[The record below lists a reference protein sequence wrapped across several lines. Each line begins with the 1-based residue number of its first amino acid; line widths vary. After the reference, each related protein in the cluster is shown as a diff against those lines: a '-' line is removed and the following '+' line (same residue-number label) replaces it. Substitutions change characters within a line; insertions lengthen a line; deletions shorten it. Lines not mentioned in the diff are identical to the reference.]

1 MMNIFDDQ
9 RFLCKGMI
17 LVIVVG
23 IAMRLF
29 LGWILEYNNDI
40 TAWTTTMANLQAGGG
55 LYSMAGYYYTPVWG
69 YMLGSFGEFLGL
81 IGVDTWAQV
90 FTELL
95 YTEDLTDEAA
105 VTTVGFNMALTTFY
119 LVGDILGA
127 FAVYWLVKRVTGD
140 VRKAKIG
147 FAIYFLAIHLAMVG
161 AVWGQFD
168 TFSALMAILCICLL
182 VRGNHFLAGM
192 MFSTACLLKV
202 FPAALILVLIIYIY
216 RKGGN
221 QWVRQLLMS
230 IAGAAIM
237 AGMLML
243 PLIMDGN
250 MMDSMTFLTARAEGG
265 SGDMSDLILKYSM
278 LTIYPILGV
287 FELILAWYYLKR
299 YRCEDEDKGLLWFSL
314 LAMLVLFLYPST
326 PQYILLLLPFVVV
339 GMMVFDMQKAMAKP
353 FILMVAGNVILMLTC
368 LSMTT
373 VTNVFYMG
381 MISFEDWQALDEFVR
396 EPMIFGFSISRVLSV
411 VGSAI
416 QTAGVAWMTL
426 VALNRMGAVQW
437 VRERKQRKAAAQ
449 QDG

>member
-105 VTTVGFNMALTTFY
+105 VTTVGFNMALTIFY

-127 FAVYWLVKRVTGD
+127 FAVYWLVNRVTGD

-192 MFSTACLLKV
+192 MFSAACLLKV
-202 FPAALILVLIIYIY
+202 FPAALILVIIIYIY
-216 RKGGN
+216 RKGGD

-416 QTAGVAWMTL
+416 QTAGVGWMTL

-449 QDG
+449 QD

>member
-1 MMNIFDDQ
+1 MGNIFDDGK
-9 RFLCKGMI
+9 FLCKGVI
-17 LVIVVG
+17 LVIIVG

-40 TAWTTTMANLQAGGG
+40 TAWTMTICNLQAGGD

-69 YMLGSFGEFLGL
+69 YMLATFGEFMGL

-105 VTTVGFNMALTTFY
+105 VTTVGFNMALTVFY

-140 VRKAKIG
+140 MRKAKIG

-192 MFSTACLLKV
+192 MFSAACLLKV

-216 RKGGN
+216 RKGGD

-250 MMDSMTFLTARAEGG
+250 VMDSMTFLTARAEGG

-353 FILMVAGNVILMLTC
+353 FILMVVGNVILMLTC

-396 EPMIFGFSISRVLSV
+396 ESMIFGFSISRVLSV

-426 VALNRMGAVQW
+426 VALDSMGTFEW

-449 QDG
+449 QD

>member
-1 MMNIFDDQ
+1 MRNIFDDGK
-9 RFLCKGMI
+9 FLCKGMV

-23 IAMRLF
+23 IVMRLF

-40 TAWTTTMANLQAGGG
+40 IAWAMTMGNLQAGGD

-90 FTELL
+90 FTEIL
-95 YTEDLTDEAA
+95 YTEDLTDEAG
-105 VTTVGFNMALTTFY
+105 VTTVGFNMALTLFY

-127 FAVYWLVKRVTGD
+127 LAVYWLIKRVTD
-140 VRKAKIG
+140 DMRKAKIG

-192 MFSTACLLKV
+192 MFSAACLLKA
-202 FPAALILVLIIYIY
+202 FPAVLILVLIIYIY
-216 RKGGN
+216 RKGGDM
-221 QWVRQLLMS
+221 WVRQLLMA
-230 IAGAAIM
+230 IAGAVIM
-237 AGMLML
+237 AGVLML
-243 PLIMDGN
+243 PLIVGGTV
-250 MMDSMTFLTARAEGG
+250 MDSMTFLTARAEGG
-265 SGDMSDLILKYSM
+265 SGDVGDLILKYSM
-278 LTIYPILGV
+278 LTIYPVLGV
-287 FELILAWYYLKR
+287 FELILAWFYLKR
-299 YRCEDEDKGLLWFSL
+299 YKTEDEDKGLLWFSL
-314 LAMLVLFLYPST
+314 MAMLILFLYPST

-339 GMMVFDMQKAMAKP
+339 GMMVFDLQKAMAKP
-353 FILMVAGNVILMLTC
+353 FVLMVVGTVMMMLTC

-373 VTNVFYMG
+373 VTNVFYMD
-381 MISFEDWQALDEFVR
+381 MISFADWQGLDQFVR
-396 EPMIFGFSISRVLSV
+396 EPMILGYSISRVLAVSGCV
-411 VGSAI
+411 VQS
-416 QTAGVAWMTL
+416 AGVIWMNL
-426 VALNRMGAVQW
+426 IALDRMGTLQW